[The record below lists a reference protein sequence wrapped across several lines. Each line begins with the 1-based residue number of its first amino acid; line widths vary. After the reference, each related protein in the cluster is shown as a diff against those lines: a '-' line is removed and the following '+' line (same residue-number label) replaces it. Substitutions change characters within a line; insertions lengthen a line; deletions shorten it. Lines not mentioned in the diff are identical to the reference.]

1 MWRYGAL
8 SDYDRVMEVYLSLGS
23 NVGDRL
29 ENLRAAVAA
38 LCADEEIEV
47 LRESRVYETEPVG
60 DVDQGAFLNMAVAV
74 ETTLA
79 PLEFL
84 DRAQAI
90 ETRLG
95 RVPTHRWGPRVIDID
110 IVLWNDMVMET
121 ERLTI
126 PHPEFRKRAFVL
138 APLAEIAPN
147 AVDPVTRKM
156 VQTLCEQKSS
166 GRGVQRFAPL

>member
-1 MWRYGAL
+1 
-8 SDYDRVMEVYLSLGS
+8 MEA
-23 NVGDRL
+23 
-29 ENLRAAVAA
+29 LRAETGIV
-38 LCADEEIEV
+38 L

-90 ETRLG
+90 ESRHG
-95 RVPTHRWGPRVIDID
+95 RVPTRRWGQRMIDID

-138 APLAEIAPN
+138 VPLAEIAPD
-147 AVDPVTRKM
+147 AVDPVTRQM

-166 GRGVQRFAPL
+166 GRGVQLLAPLDPKSQTLYPSSSATPEC

>member
-29 ENLRAAVAA
+29 ENLRAAVEA
-38 LCADEEIEV
+38 LRAETGIVV

-60 DVDQGAFLNMAVAV
+60 DVDQGAFLNMAVAI
-74 ETTLA
+74 ETRLR

-84 DRAQAI
+84 DRTQAI

-95 RVPTHRWGPRVIDID
+95 RVSTRRWGPRVIDID
-110 IVLWNDMVMET
+110 IVLWDDMVMDT

-138 APLAEIAPN
+138 VPLAEISPKII
-147 AVDPVTRKM
+147 DPVTERRIDVLAAAVESFGPASEK
-156 VQTLCEQKSS
+156 
-166 GRGVQRFAPL
+166 

>member
-1 MWRYGAL
+1 MSATVGKPRAVMLGAETGI
-8 SDYDRVMEVYLSLGS
+8 V
-23 NVGDRL
+23 
-29 ENLRAAVAA
+29 
-38 LCADEEIEV
+38 V

-90 ETRLG
+90 ESRHG
-95 RVPTHRWGPRVIDID
+95 RVPTRRWGPRMIDID

-138 APLAEIAPN
+138 VPLAEIAPD
-147 AVDPVTRKM
+147 AVDPSTNGSNALRTSHPVAASNFLLPRP
-156 VQTLCEQKSS
+156 EIPNPS
-166 GRGVQRFAPL
+166 PLPPPEC